1 MAIDHQKHLEPLG
14 YPKIY
19 DLDSFFRGFWYIL
32 VDTKDVIK
40 AEIGLYRAIDPEVNY
55 PGNL

>member
-40 AEIGLYRAIDPEVNY
+40 AEIGLYRAIDP
-55 PGNL
+55 